1 MTLDSSVG
9 GTPEPEEGGLDAFG
23 RLRAALASALPGGHS
38 GGVGCHYW
46 TRPTLGVPAD
56 QLEALGLVRIIR
68 QRVPACEEHGCALL
82 LTCKERVVFAER
94 GAGIGRRKFRLTP
107 LGSQAA
113 HDPAILAEQIA
124 EQPLARR
131 ILDLLGGAAPP
142 TSWLELYW
150 RLLEPELAVLE
161 ETGQR
166 QASPLS
172 RPAVRFHLELLV
184 AAGLIVER
192 PELGQVTAVPR

>member
-1 MTLDSSVG
+1 MTSDASAG
-9 GTPEPEEGGLDAFG
+9 GASGPGQSDLDAFS
-23 RLRAALASALPGGHS
+23 RLRAALASALPGSHS

-46 TRPTLGVPAD
+46 TRPTLGVPVE

-82 LTCKERVVFAER
+82 LTCRERSVFAER
-94 GAGIGRRKFRLTP
+94 GPGIGRRKFRLTP
-107 LGSQAA
+107 LGSRAA
-113 HDPAILAEQIA
+113 VDASILAERIA
-124 EQPLARR
+124 EEPLARR
-131 ILDLLGGAAPP
+131 ILELLDGAARP

-150 RLLEPELAVLE
+150 RLLEPELVELE

-172 RPAVRFHLELLV
+172 RPAVRFHLDLLV
-184 AAGLIVER
+184 AAGLVLEVAGSG
-192 PELGQVTAVPR
+192 EVASVPR